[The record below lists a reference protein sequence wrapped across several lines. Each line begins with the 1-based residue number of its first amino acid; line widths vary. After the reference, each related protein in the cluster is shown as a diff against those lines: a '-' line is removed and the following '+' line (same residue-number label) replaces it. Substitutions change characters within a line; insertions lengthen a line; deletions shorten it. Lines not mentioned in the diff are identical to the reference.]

1 MRIISQNKM
10 KDVPYERIML
20 YVEETCIGRREFMI
34 IASFGLN
41 EKEDHILGSYS
52 TIERCSEIMQKIR
65 DTAQGT
71 INIQGVSDEDIN
83 LLKRELHN
91 VSIIQS
97 AQNESKI
104 QICGETY
111 FYMPEE

>member
-20 YVEETCIGRREFMI
+20 YVEEACIGRREFTV

-52 TIERCSEIMQKIR
+52 TIERCSEIMQEIR
-65 DTAQGT
+65 DAAQVI

-83 LLKRELHN
+83 LLKRELRN
-91 VSIIQS
+91 APIIIQS
-97 AQNESKI
+97 A
-104 QICGETY
+104 
-111 FYMPEE
+111 